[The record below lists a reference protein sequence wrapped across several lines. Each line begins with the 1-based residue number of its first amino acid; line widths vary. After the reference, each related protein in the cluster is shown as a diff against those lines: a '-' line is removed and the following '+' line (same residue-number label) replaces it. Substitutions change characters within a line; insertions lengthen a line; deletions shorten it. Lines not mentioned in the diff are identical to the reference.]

1 MNGEAVRR
9 GESRKASLIGWPLS
23 PDWKDVKDSRLQTAR
38 MRTSDRG
45 NGCVQAQRW
54 EAAFMGS
61 AGKRPMEMMP
71 RESSESWRR
80 RGKHSEFE
88 AWEDECYFKCSGNLL
103 KGFQWRRC
111 ALNHVRWCVKNRL
124 SWSKVE
130 REESHM
136 VETAKCLPVAILPSF
151 LTWTPVLFWRA
162 TGPVKSLFPI
172 FLG

>member
-1 MNGEAVRR
+1 MALEPGLKGCEGFKIADCKDENIRQRERMCR
-9 GESRKASLIGWPLS
+9 GSEMGGSFHGLS
-23 PDWKDVKDSRLQTAR
+23 
-38 MRTSDRG
+38 
-45 NGCVQAQRW
+45 
-54 EAAFMGS
+54 
-61 AGKRPMEMMP
+61 GKRPMEMTP

-103 KGFQWRRC
+103 KGFQRRRC
-111 ALNHVRWCVKNRL
+111 ALNYVRWCVKNRL

-136 VETAKCLPVAILPSF
+136 AETAKCLPVAILRSF
-151 LTWTPVLFWRA
+151 LAWTPVLFWRA

-172 FLG
+172 FLA